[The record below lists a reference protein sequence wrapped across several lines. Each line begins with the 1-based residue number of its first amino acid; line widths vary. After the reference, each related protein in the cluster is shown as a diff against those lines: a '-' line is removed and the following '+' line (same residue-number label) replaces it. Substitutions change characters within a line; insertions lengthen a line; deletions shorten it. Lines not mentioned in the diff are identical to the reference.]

1 MSAQRAR
8 AQRPQ
13 RTPIDVPPLFEALDE
28 THRQVVQ
35 RLRDLE
41 QLMQR
46 LDGGNTDDDARRLA
60 AGIVEFFS
68 QVAQPHHDAEERH
81 VFPALIASGDDELV
95 QHVKRLQQD
104 HGWLE
109 EDWIELSPALRDIS
123 EGHGA
128 FDLDNV
134 RHMATVF
141 GTLYMEHLAL
151 EESLIYPE
159 AKRRLESGR
168 EAGARRRGEADA
180 G

>member
-1 MSAQRAR
+1 MPAQRAR
-8 AQRPQ
+8 ASRPQ
-13 RTPIDVPPLFEALDE
+13 RPPIEVPPLFEALDD

-35 RLRDLE
+35 QLRHLE

-46 LDGGNTDDDARRLA
+46 LDGGSIDDEARRLA
-60 AGIVEFFS
+60 AGIVAFFS

-81 VFPALIASGDDELV
+81 VFPTLIASGDDELV
-95 QHVKRLQQD
+95 QHVRRLQQD

-128 FDLDNV
+128 FDIDNV

-159 AKRRLESGR
+159 AKRRLEAGR
-168 EAGARRRGEADA
+168 EAGERRRGDADA
-180 G
+180 S

>member
-1 MSAQRAR
+1 MSAPRAR
-8 AQRPQ
+8 APRPP

-46 LDGGNTDDDARRLA
+46 LDGGDADDDARRLA
-60 AGIVEFFS
+60 AGIVAFFS
-68 QVAQPHHDAEERH
+68 EVAQPHHDAEERY

-95 QHVKRLQQD
+95 QHVQRLQQD

-141 GTLYMEHLAL
+141 GTLYLEHLAL

-159 AKRRLESGR
+159 AKRRL
-168 EAGARRRGEADA
+168 DA
-180 G
+180 GRKAEVRRLGEGGAS

>member
-8 AQRPQ
+8 ALRPK

-35 RLRDLE
+35 HLRNLE

-60 AGIVEFFS
+60 AGVVAFFS

-128 FDLDNV
+128 FDIDNV

-159 AKRRLESGR
+159 AKRRLE
-168 EAGARRRGEADA
+168 AGHKADVRRLGE
-180 G
+180 GETS